1 MRTELLAEIIHE
13 KEAITSFFHIQNY
26 YIMVEGICNVLPCRL
41 SKSIF
46 EVYCRDGSE
55 PRLELEVRA

>member
-26 YIMVEGICNVLPCRL
+26 
-41 SKSIF
+41 
-46 EVYCRDGSE
+46 RDGSE